1 MNKLVSHTIDL
12 DIKFSDVDSIGI
24 VWHGHY
30 VRYFEDGREAL
41 GRKYGI
47 GYSDF
52 KKQGIIVPIVQI
64 SCDYKRMIKYEDK
77 VQLTTTLIDTPA
89 AKLIY
94 EYEIHNKNNG
104 AAIAIGSSTQ
114 VFLNKDSFEM
124 MLNLPAYM
132 IEQKNKWMKEAGR

>member
-1 MNKLVSHTIDL
+1 MNKIISHTVDL

-52 KKQGIIVPIVQI
+52 KKQGIVVPVVQI
-64 SCDYKRMIKYEDK
+64 NCDYKRMIRYEDK
-77 VQLTTTLIDTPA
+77 VQLTTTLLDTTA
-89 AKLIY
+89 AKLVY
-94 EYEIHNKNNG
+94 EYQIKDKQTQNI
-104 AAIAIGSSTQ
+104 IATGSSTQ
-114 VFLNKDSFEM
+114 VFLAAESFEM
-124 MLNLPAYM
+124 MLNLPQF
-132 IEQKNKWMKEAGR
+132 ITDKRKEWLED